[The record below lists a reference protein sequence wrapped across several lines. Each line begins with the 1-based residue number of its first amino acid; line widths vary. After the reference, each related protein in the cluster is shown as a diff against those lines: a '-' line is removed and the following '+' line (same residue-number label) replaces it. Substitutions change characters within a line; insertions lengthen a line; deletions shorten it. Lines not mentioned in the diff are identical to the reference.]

1 MGIQH
6 ELDHDESA
14 DYEFVRTRPCFVL
27 WRQCPATETAN
38 YKLEIVRIYGDRD
51 DADAGGRGIVDS
63 FITREDFVAPEDH
76 L

>member
-14 DYEFVRTRPCFVL
+14 DYEFIRTTRPCFIL
-27 WRQCPATETAN
+27 WRRILGGSP
-38 YKLEIVRIYGDRD
+38 YIVRIYGDRD

-63 FITREDFVAPEDH
+63 FITREDFVIAEDRFRQNR
-76 L
+76 